1 MAIGKLYENGLS
13 IHIEFSYSPFTWHNS
28 VFLQF
33 LQMFHFYFLF
43 LPVFGK
49 FQGQAADSLKRVQF
63 AF

>member
-1 MAIGKLYENGLS
+1 MTIGKLYENGLS
-13 IHIEFSYSPFTWHNS
+13 IHIEFFYSPFTWHNS
-28 VFLQF
+28 VFLQ
-33 LQMFHFYFLF
+33 MFHFFFLF